1 MPSKTRW
8 MNLFLTA
15 AVAATCATT
24 ACASGGSTPGSAAG
38 SASAAQPSSVRR
50 DASVILKDE
59 LNNPAVRTLNVL
71 EAIRSLRPNYLASRG
86 TQTIVNSDNR
96 GVVDA
101 ESGKVHAAVDDSGVM
116 PVEELRR
123 IPVEAVLEIRL
134 LSPAAAMQRFGST
147 ARQGP
152 VIVVRT
158 M

>member
-1 MPSKTRW
+1 MPTTSSWT
-8 MNLFLTA
+8 NACLA
-15 AVAATCATT
+15 AALAATA
-24 ACASGGSTPGSAAG
+24 ACASGGAAPASG
-38 SASAAQPSSVRR
+38 GASASAAQPSSARR
-50 DASVILKDE
+50 DASVITKDQ
-59 LNNPAVRTLNVL
+59 LNDPAVRTLNVL
-71 EAIRSLRPNYLASRG
+71 EAIRSLRPNFLASRG
-86 TQTIVNSDNR
+86 TQTIVNEDNR

-101 ESGKVHAAVDDSGVM
+101 ESGKVHAAVDDSGVI
-116 PVEELRR
+116 PVEDLKR